1 LVGFDIRCVRS
12 IYTLVHIK
20 KVDIFGFKSFG
31 FKTTSVNFE
40 PGLVSISG
48 PNGSGKSNI
57 LDAIIFAMGEN
68 KARIMRAPNLRKLI
82 HDIDG
87 NRHGPKLTRV
97 KVQFDNSDRRIPVDS
112 DLVTITRQMS
122 DKGESD
128 YHLDGKKINRNRL
141 LDMFEMANAD
151 LGPLNAVQQGTV
163 TRISEMTNE
172 EKRKTIED
180 LIGLT
185 AFDEKK
191 TESIKQLPEADQRL
205 EVAMAKMGVV
215 KKQIDELEIERNL
228 KLRHEFIGRELDR
241 FRAIDATGKLR
252 KIKGEK
258 AEKEEK
264 YNNDSSES
272 QRLEKS
278 GSALRDEISKIEKE
292 KSAFA
297 AKVDAFNQAKSDIEQ
312 GLSTEQEKFNNAD
325 GQIKTS
331 QKRLILI
338 DKRLPEITNELEKIS
353 QNQGT
358 VDLELEEVKKSIQEI
373 KGKQNNINKKIESN
387 DSKIESVL
395 VHQSEL
401 AGKKNVI
408 DKKIQV
414 LQDEL
419 HDATIE
425 ESQVT
430 SQANTMEN
438 KINDNIGRHGIIEN
452 ELTNLNQSSAELS
465 KVSSNNNKTK
475 EIEIKIL
482 KLSEQREK
490 IENDIAEL
498 ELILDKA
505 SKAGHRYNE
514 KIKLVK
520 DVMHEDY
527 TISQL
532 KGDAKKLGVVG
543 FVYEVLSWDKQY
555 ERAVLAACADWIK
568 AAIVPD
574 FETLVSLA
582 QVARNKRLPK
592 LKIIP
597 LNAIPEFR
605 MKMPKTP
612 GLLGILS
619 DYVKCDMEYIPIA
632 RFLFGNIILAQTGK
646 DAHKL
651 SKAGYKAVSINGE
664 FFESK
669 TNAVT
674 IDINSK
680 ISKFTKII
688 SQSSTVEGL
697 LQTITLLRNHVRK
710 KKSNLKKIEEKQRYL
725 IKQLQVSETERGNAS
740 HSHSTLQSQ
749 IKSRTN
755 MLDKLS
761 QRISEL
767 RMQEKHCHP
776 RIIQISSSI
785 ESLKQRITLTRENYS
800 GPEQT
805 SVASELSFLNKKKSS
820 LNSERSQISKELS
833 ETEAGI
839 SVIEDRS
846 RLRKKALEDEQ
857 TSITDEKTELESN
870 ITKSQVEKDVSEKN
884 LIKLRDEEQELIRT
898 SGTSVTRLAAFD
910 EQLDERREN
919 EEKITSD
926 TNKITIEL
934 EGLKRD
940 LKEIKTEES
949 SLKKI
954 LNAFG
959 FDESIETFD
968 VAPSIEILEKE
979 EISLATSLNAIAPQR
994 YVEISTGYRE
1004 SSNRKN
1010 ELEAERNAVVAFI
1023 EGIEKDKRQTFLDAF
1038 DTVDKEIRE
1047 IFTKMNGGNAWLE
1060 LENEDDIFSAGIS
1073 YFIQF
1078 LNKPKR
1084 ESTAISGGEKTLAA
1098 VVFVLALQRLK
1109 PSPFYLFD
1117 EIDAHLDAP
1126 NAESLAK
1133 IVEERSEGSQF
1144 IMVSLKDSVVE
1155 KAKLIYGVYPKN
1167 GVSHIVTYKDKRLS
1181 AISTS

>member
-1 LVGFDIRCVRS
+1 M
-12 IYTLVHIK
+12 VHIK

-68 KARIMRAPNLRKLI
+68 KARVMRAPNLRKLI

-97 KVQFDNSDRRIPVDS
+97 RVQFDNSDRRIPVDS

-191 TESIKQLPEADQRL
+191 AESIKQLTEADQRL
-205 EVAMAKMGVV
+205 EVAMAKMGEV

-241 FRAIDATGKLR
+241 FRAIEATGKLR

-258 AEKEEK
+258 AEKDEK

-272 QRLEKS
+272 KRLEKL
-278 GSALRDEISKIEKE
+278 GSALRDEISKIDKE
-292 KSAFA
+292 KSTFA

-312 GLSTEQEKFNNAD
+312 GLSTEQEKFNNAE

-338 DKRLPEITNELEKIS
+338 EKRLPDITNELEKIS

-387 DSKIESVL
+387 DSKINSVL
-395 VHQSEL
+395 DHQSEL
-401 AGKKNVI
+401 AGKKNII
-408 DKKIQV
+408 DKKIQI

-425 ESQVT
+425 KSQVT

-438 KINDNIGRHGIIEN
+438 KINDNIGRHGVIEN
-452 ELTNLNQSSAELS
+452 ELINLKQSSDELS
-465 KVSSNNNKTK
+465 KVSSNNNSR

-482 KLSEQREK
+482 KLSEQRKK

-532 KGDAKKLGVVG
+532 KVDAKKFGVIG
-543 FVYEVLSWDKQY
+543 FVYEILSWNKQY

-619 DYVKCDMEYIPIA
+619 DYVKCDREYLPIV

-646 DAHKL
+646 DAHQL

-680 ISKFTKII
+680 ISKLTKII
-688 SQSSTVEGL
+688 SKSSTVEGL
-697 LQTITLLRNHVRK
+697 LQTITLLRNYVKK
-710 KKSNLKKIEEKQRYL
+710 KKSNLKKIEENQRYL
-725 IKQLQVSETERGNAS
+725 MKQLQVSETERGNAS

-755 MLDKLS
+755 LSDKLS

-767 RMQEKHCHP
+767 RIQEGRFSPK
-776 RIIQISSSI
+776 IIQISSSI
-785 ESLKQRITLTRENYS
+785 ESLEQRIRLVKENYS
-800 GPEQT
+800 EPEQT
-805 SVASELSFLNKKKSS
+805 SVANELSFLNEKKSS
-820 LNSERSQISKELS
+820 LNSVSTQLLKKLS
-833 ETEAGI
+833 ETEASI
-839 SVIEDRS
+839 TVVEDRKK
-846 RLRKKALEDEQ
+846 LRKKALLDEQ
-857 TSITDEKTELESN
+857 VSIAGEKTELEYN
-870 ITKSQVEKDVSEKN
+870 ITKYQAEKDTSEKN
-884 LIKLRDEEQELIRT
+884 LIELRGKEQELIKT
-898 SGTSVTRLAAFD
+898 SGTSVSQLTEFD
-910 EQLDERREN
+910 GKLDERRKKES
-919 EEKITSD
+919 EITN
-926 TNKITIEL
+926 TINKLTIES
-934 EGLKRD
+934 EGLRRD
-940 LKEIKTEES
+940 LTEIKNKES
-949 SLKKI
+949 ALKNI

-959 FDESIETFD
+959 FNESIETFD
-968 VAPSIEILEKE
+968 VGPSIEMLEKE
-979 EISLATSLNAIAPQR
+979 EISLAGSLNAIAPQR
-994 YVEISTGYRE
+994 YVEVSTGYRSM
-1004 SSNRKN
+1004 SSRKN
-1010 ELEAERNAVVAFI
+1010 ELEAERNSIWAFI
-1023 EGIEKDKRQTFLDAF
+1023 EGIEKDKRQTFLNAF
-1038 DTVDKEIRE
+1038 DIVDKEIRE
-1047 IFTKMNGGNAWLE
+1047 IFTEMNGGNAWLE
-1060 LENEDDIFSAGIS
+1060 LENEDDIFNAGIS

-1078 LNKPKR
+1078 QNKPKR
-1084 ESTAISGGEKTLAA
+1084 ESTSISGGEKTLAA

-1133 IVEERSEGSQF
+1133 IVEERSKGSQF

-1167 GVSHIVTYKDKRLS
+1167 GVSHIVTYKDKRLP
-1181 AISTS
+1181 AISN

>member
-1 LVGFDIRCVRS
+1 M
-12 IYTLVHIK
+12 VHIK

-31 FKTTSVNFE
+31 FKNTSVNFE

-68 KARIMRAPNLRKLI
+68 KARIMRAPNLRQLI

-87 NRHGPKLTRV
+87 NRHGPKVTRV
-97 KVQFDNSDRRIPVDS
+97 RVQFENSDRKIPIDS
-112 DLVTITRQMS
+112 DIVTITREMN

-151 LGPLNAVQQGTV
+151 LSALNAVQQGTV

-185 AFDEKK
+185 SFDEKK
-191 TESIKQLPEADQRL
+191 AESVKQLTEADQRL
-205 EVAMAKMGVV
+205 EVAMATMNQV

-228 KLRHEFIGRELDR
+228 KLRYEFIGRELDR
-241 FRAIDATGKLR
+241 FRAIDAAGKLR
-252 KIKGEK
+252 TIK
-258 AEKEEK
+258 AEKTLKEEK

-272 QRLEKS
+272 EGLKKS
-278 GSALRDEISKIEKE
+278 LSILKDEISKIDAEKT
-292 KSAFA
+292 AFST
-297 AKVDAFNQAKSDIEQ
+297 KLDAFQKSKSIIDE
-312 GLSTEQEKFNNAD
+312 GLSTKQRKFNDAD
-325 GQIKTS
+325 AQIKTS
-331 QKRLILI
+331 KKRLTLI
-338 DKRLPEITNELEKIS
+338 EKRLPDITNELEQMS

-358 VDLELEEVKKSIQEI
+358 VDSELDEVKRTIEKI
-373 KGKQNNINKKIESN
+373 KGEKNIIDRKIENN
-387 DSKIESVL
+387 DSKIKSVL
-395 VHQSEL
+395 DHQSEL

-408 DKKIQV
+408 DEKIQV
-414 LQDEL
+414 LQGEL
-419 HDATIE
+419 HNAVITR
-425 ESQVT
+425 
-430 SQANTMEN
+430 SQAVSQKNTVQN
-438 KINDNIGRHGIIEN
+438 KINDNVRKHETIDN
-452 ELTNLNQSSAELS
+452 ELTNLKQSSGELS
-465 KVSSNNNKTK
+465 KATSGNHSR
-475 EIEIKIL
+475 EIELKIS
-482 KLSEQREK
+482 KLSERREK
-490 IENDIAEL
+490 IEKDIVEL
-498 ELILDKA
+498 ELILDKSSSA
-505 SKAGHRYNE
+505 SHRYNE
-514 KIKLVK
+514 KIKLIK

-532 KGDAKKLGVVG
+532 KDDAKKLGIVG
-543 FVYEVLSWDKQY
+543 FVYQVLSWNKQY

-568 AAIVPD
+568 AVIVPD

-612 GLLGILS
+612 GLLGVLS
-619 DYVKCDMEYIPIA
+619 DYIRCDRKYLPIA
-632 RFLFGNIILAQTGK
+632 RFLFGNIVLAQTGK

-651 SKAGYKAVSINGE
+651 SKAGYKAVSVNGE

-680 ISKFTKII
+680 ISKLTKII
-688 SQSSTVEGL
+688 SKSSTVEGL
-697 LQTITLLRNHVRK
+697 LQTITLLRSYVKK
-710 KKSNLKKIEEKQRYL
+710 KKSNLKKIEEEQRYL
-725 IKQLQVSETERGNAS
+725 MKQLQVSETERGNAS
-740 HSHSTLQSQ
+740 HSHSTLESQ

-755 MLDKLS
+755 LLDKLS

-767 RMQEKHCHP
+767 RIQEGRFSPK
-776 RIIQISSSI
+776 IIQISSSI
-785 ESLKQRITLTRENYS
+785 ESLEQRIRLVKENYS
-800 GPEQT
+800 DIEQT
-805 SVASELSFLNKKKSS
+805 SVANELSFLNEKKSS
-820 LNSERSQISKELS
+820 LNSVSTQSLKKLS
-833 ETEAGI
+833 ETEA
-839 SVIEDRS
+839 SVTVVEDRKK
-846 RLRKKALEDEQ
+846 LRKKALLDEQ
-857 TSITDEKTELESN
+857 ISIAGEKTELESN
-870 ITKSQVEKDVSEKN
+870 ITKYQAEKDASEKN
-884 LIKLRDEEQELIRT
+884 LIELRGKEQELINT
-898 SGTSVTRLAAFD
+898 SGTSVSQLTEFD
-910 EQLDERREN
+910 GKLDERRKKES
-919 EEKITSD
+919 EITN
-926 TNKITIEL
+926 TINKITIES
-934 EGLKRD
+934 EGLRRD
-940 LKEIKTEES
+940 LTEIKNKES
-949 SLKKI
+949 ALKNI

-959 FDESIETFD
+959 FNESIETFD
-968 VAPSIEILEKE
+968 VEPSIEVLEKE
-979 EISLATSLNAIAPQR
+979 EISLAGSLNAIAPQR
-994 YVEISTGYRE
+994 YVEVSTGYRSM
-1004 SSNRKN
+1004 SSRKN
-1010 ELEAERNAVVAFI
+1010 ELEEERNSIWAFI
-1023 EGIEKDKRQTFLDAF
+1023 EGIEKDKRQTFLNAF

-1047 IFTKMNGGNAWLE
+1047 IFTEMNGGNAWLE
-1060 LENEDDIFSAGIS
+1060 LENEDDIFNAGIS

-1078 LNKPKR
+1078 QNKPKR
-1084 ESTAISGGEKTLAA
+1084 ESTSISGGEKTLAA

-1133 IVEERSEGSQF
+1133 IVEERSKGSQF

-1167 GVSHIVTYKDKRLS
+1167 GVSHVVTYKDKRLP
-1181 AISTS
+1181 AISN

>member
-1 LVGFDIRCVRS
+1 LLEFDIRCVRS

-68 KARIMRAPNLRKLI
+68 KARVMRAPNLRKLI

-97 KVQFDNSDRRIPVDS
+97 RVQFDNSDRRIPVDS

-191 TESIKQLPEADQRL
+191 AESVKQLTEADQRL
-205 EVAMAKMGVV
+205 EVAMAKMGEV

-272 QRLEKS
+272 QRLGKS
-278 GSALRDEISKIEKE
+278 GSALRDEISKIDKE

-312 GLSTEQEKFNNAD
+312 GLSTEQEKFTNAES
-325 GQIKTS
+325 QIKTS
-331 QKRLILI
+331 EKRLTLI
-338 DKRLPEITNELEKIS
+338 DKRLPDITNEFEKIS

-358 VDLELEEVKKSIQEI
+358 VDLELEEVKRSIQKI
-373 KGKQNNINKKIESN
+373 KGKKNVIDKKIESN
-387 DSKIESVL
+387 DSKIKSVL
-395 VHQSEL
+395 DHQSEL
-401 AGKKNVI
+401 ASKKNVI

-419 HDATIE
+419 HDTTIE
-425 ESQVT
+425 KSQVT
-430 SQANTMEN
+430 SQENTIEN
-438 KINDNIGRHGIIEN
+438 KINDNIGRHGAIEN
-452 ELTNLNQSSAELS
+452 ELTNLKQSSDELS
-465 KVSSNNNKTK
+465 KVSSNNNKSD

-482 KLSEQREK
+482 KLSEQRKK

-532 KGDAKKLGVVG
+532 KGDAKKFGVVG
-543 FVYEVLSWDKQY
+543 FVYEILSWNKQY

-619 DYVKCDMEYIPIA
+619 DYVKCDREYIPIV
-632 RFLFGNIILAQTGK
+632 RFLFGNIILAQTGN

-697 LQTITLLRNHVRK
+697 LQTITLLRNHVQK

-767 RMQEKHCHP
+767 RIQEKHCHP

-785 ESLKQRITLTRENYS
+785 ESLKQRITLMRENYS
-800 GPEQT
+800 GSEQT

-820 LNSERSQISKELS
+820 LNSERSQILKEL
-833 ETEAGI
+833 TDPDA
-839 SVIEDRS
+839 
-846 RLRKKALEDEQ
+846 RLPALPAPPLLLPPPLFSSPP
-857 TSITDEKTELESN
+857 SITDEKTELESN
-870 ITKSQVEKDVSEKN
+870 ITKSQVEKDASEKN

-898 SGTSVTRLAAFD
+898 SGTSVSQLAAFD
-910 EQLDERREN
+910 EQLNERRN
-919 EEKITSD
+919 KEKEITSGI
-926 TNKITIEL
+926 NRLEIEL
-934 EGLKRD
+934 GNLERD

-968 VAPSIEILEKE
+968 VAPSIEVLEKE
-979 EISLATSLNAIAPQR
+979 EISLAASLNAIAPQR

-1010 ELEAERNAVVAFI
+1010 ELEAERNAVVSFI
-1023 EGIEKDKRQTFLDAF
+1023 ESIEKDKRQTFLDAF

-1060 LENEDDIFSAGIS
+1060 LENEDDIFNAGIS

-1078 LNKPKR
+1078 QNKPKR
-1084 ESTAISGGEKTLAA
+1084 ESTSISGGEKTLAA

-1167 GVSHIVTYKDKRLS
+1167 GISHIVTYKDKRLP
-1181 AISTS
+1181 AIST

>member
-1 LVGFDIRCVRS
+1 MLELDIRCVRS

-68 KARIMRAPNLRKLI
+68 KARVMRAPNLRKLI

-191 TESIKQLPEADQRL
+191 AESVKQLTEADQRL
-205 EVAMAKMGVV
+205 EVAMAKMGEV

-272 QRLEKS
+272 QRLGKL

-312 GLSTEQEKFNNAD
+312 GLSTEQEKFNDAE

-338 DKRLPEITNELEKIS
+338 DKRLPDIANELEKIS

-387 DSKIESVL
+387 DSKIKSVL
-395 VHQSEL
+395 DHQSEL

-425 ESQVT
+425 KSQVT

-438 KINDNIGRHGIIEN
+438 KINDNIGRHGVIDN
-452 ELTNLNQSSAELS
+452 ELTNLKRSSDELS
-465 KVSSNNNKTK
+465 KVSSNNNSS

-482 KLSEQREK
+482 KLSEQRKK

-498 ELILDKA
+498 ELILDKS

-532 KGDAKKLGVVG
+532 KGDAKKLGIVG
-543 FVYEVLSWDKQY
+543 FVYEVLSWNKQY

-568 AAIVPD
+568 AVIVPD

-605 MKMPKTP
+605 MNMPKTP
-612 GLLGILS
+612 GLLGVLS
-619 DYVKCDMEYIPIA
+619 DYVRCDRKYLPIA

-646 DAHKL
+646 DAHQL

-680 ISKFTKII
+680 ISKLTKII
-688 SQSSTVEGL
+688 SKSSTVEGL
-697 LQTITLLRNHVRK
+697 LQTIRLLRNYVKK
-710 KKSNLKKIEEKQRYL
+710 KKSNLKKIEQNQRYL
-725 IKQLQVSETERGNAS
+725 MKQLQVSETERGNAS
-740 HSHSTLQSQ
+740 HSHSTLESQ

-755 MLDKLS
+755 LLDKLS

-767 RMQEKHCHP
+767 RIQEERFSPK
-776 RIIQISSSI
+776 IIQISSSI
-785 ESLKQRITLTRENYS
+785 ESLEQRIRLVKENYS
-800 GPEQT
+800 DTEQT
-805 SVASELSFLNKKKSS
+805 SVANELSFLNEKKSS
-820 LNSERSQISKELS
+820 LNSVSTQSLKKLG
-833 ETEAGI
+833 ETEASI
-839 SVIEDRS
+839 TVVEDRKK
-846 RLRKKALEDEQ
+846 LRKRALLDEQ
-857 TSITDEKTELESN
+857 VSIAGEKTELESN
-870 ITKSQVEKDVSEKN
+870 ITKYQTEKDVSEKN
-884 LIKLRDEEQELIRT
+884 LIELRTKEQELITT
-898 SGTSVTRLAAFD
+898 SGTSVSQLTEFD
-910 EQLDERREN
+910 GKLDERRKKEN
-919 EEKITSD
+919 EITN
-926 TNKITIEL
+926 TINKLTIES

-940 LKEIKTEES
+940 LTEIKNKES
-949 SLKKI
+949 SLKNI

-959 FDESIETFD
+959 FNESIEMFD
-968 VAPSIEILEKE
+968 VGPSIEMLEKE
-979 EISLATSLNAIAPQR
+979 EVSLAGSLNAIAPQR
-994 YVEISTGYRE
+994 YVEISTGYRSM
-1004 SSNRKN
+1004 SSRKN
-1010 ELEAERNAVVAFI
+1010 ELEAERNSIWAFI
-1023 EGIEKDKRQTFLDAF
+1023 EGIEKDKRQTFLNAF

-1047 IFTKMNGGNAWLE
+1047 IFTEMNGGNAWLE
-1060 LENEDDIFSAGIS
+1060 LENEDDIFNAGIS

-1078 LNKPKR
+1078 QNKPKR
-1084 ESTAISGGEKTLAA
+1084 ESTSISGGEKTLAA

-1133 IVEERSEGSQF
+1133 IVEERSKGSQF

-1167 GVSHIVTYKDKRLS
+1167 GVSHVVTYKDKRVPT
-1181 AISTS
+1181 IST

>member
-1 LVGFDIRCVRS
+1 M
-12 IYTLVHIK
+12 VHIK

-68 KARIMRAPNLRKLI
+68 KARVMRQPNLRSLI

-97 KVQFDNSDRRIPVDS
+97 RVQFDNSDRKIPVDS
-112 DLVTITRQMS
+112 DIVSITRQMS
-122 DKGESD
+122 DKGESE

-141 LDMFEMANAD
+141 LDIFEVANAD
-151 LGPLNAVQQGTV
+151 LSALNAVQQGTV
-163 TRISEMTNE
+163 TKISEMTNE

-180 LIGLT
+180 LIGLSY
-185 AFDEKK
+185 FDEKK
-191 TESIKQLPEADQRL
+191 TESLKQLTEADQRL
-205 EVAMAKMGVV
+205 EVAMAKMGEV

-241 FRAIDATGKLR
+241 FRAIDAAGKLR

-258 AEKEEK
+258 ALKEEK

-272 QRLEKS
+272 ERLEKS
-278 GSALRDEISKIEKE
+278 RSTLRDEISKIDAEKT
-292 KSAFA
+292 AFA
-297 AKVDAFNQAKSDIEQ
+297 EKVNSYNQAKSSIDQE
-312 GLSTEQEKFNNAD
+312 LSTEQEKFRNAD

-331 QKRLILI
+331 QKRLALI
-338 DKRLPEITNELEKIS
+338 EKRLPDITSELEKIS

-358 VDLELEEVKKSIQEI
+358 VDSELAEVKKSIQQI

-387 DSKIESVL
+387 DSKIKSVL
-395 VHQSEL
+395 DRQSEL
-401 AGKKNVI
+401 AGKKNTI

-419 HDATIE
+419 HNAVILK
-425 ESQVT
+425 
-430 SQANTMEN
+430 SQAASQKNTIEN
-438 KINDNIGRHGIIEN
+438 KINDNTRKYEVFDN
-452 ELTNLNQSSAELS
+452 ELTNLKQSSGKLSQATSDNHSREIELKISKLS
-465 KVSSNNNKTK
+465 K
-475 EIEIKIL
+475 
-482 KLSEQREK
+482 QRKK

-498 ELILDKA
+498 ELILDKS
-505 SKAGHRYNE
+505 SKAGYRYNE

-532 KGDAKKLGVVG
+532 KGDARKLGIVG
-543 FVYEVLSWDKQY
+543 FVYEVLSWNKQY

-619 DYVKCDMEYIPIA
+619 DYVKCDRKYLPIA

-646 DAHKL
+646 DAHQL
-651 SKAGYKAVSINGE
+651 SKVGYKSVSINGE

-680 ISKFTKII
+680 ISKLTKII
-688 SQSSTVEGL
+688 AQSSTVEGL
-697 LQTITLLRNHVRK
+697 LQTITLLRNHVQK
-710 KKSNLKKIEEKQRYL
+710 KKSNLRKIEQKQRYL
-725 IKQLQVSETERGNAS
+725 MKQLQVSETERGNAS
-740 HSHSTLQSQ
+740 HSHSTLESQ

-767 RMQEKHCHP
+767 RIQEKHFSP
-776 RIIQISSSI
+776 KIIQISSSI
-785 ESLKQRITLTRENYS
+785 ESLGQRISLVRENYS
-800 GPEQT
+800 DTEQT
-805 SVASELSFLNKKKSS
+805 SVASELSFLNKKKST
-820 LNSERSQISKELS
+820 LNSERSQILKELS

-839 SVIEDRS
+839 SVVEDRS

-857 TSITDEKTELESN
+857 TSITGEKTELESN
-870 ITKSQVEKDVSEKN
+870 ISESQVAKNASEKN
-884 LIKLRDEEQELIRT
+884 LIELRGKEQELIST
-898 SGTSVTRLAAFD
+898 SGTSVSKLARFD
-910 EQLDERREN
+910 EQLDERRDKEK
-919 EEKITSD
+919 KITADVSRLA
-926 TNKITIEL
+926 IEL
-934 EGLKRD
+934 GELERD

-959 FDESIETFD
+959 FDELIETFD
-968 VAPSIEILEKE
+968 VAASIEILEKE
-979 EISLATSLNAIAPQR
+979 EISLAASLNAIAPQR
-994 YVEISTGYRE
+994 YVEVSTGYRSM
-1004 SSNRKN
+1004 SSRKN
-1010 ELEAERNAVVAFI
+1010 ELEEERNAVVSFI
-1023 EGIEKDKRQTFLDAF
+1023 ESIEKDKRQTFLDAF

-1060 LENEDDIFSAGIS
+1060 LENEDDIFNAGIS

-1078 LNKPKR
+1078 QNKPKR
-1084 ESTAISGGEKTLAA
+1084 ESTSISGGEKTLAA

-1126 NAESLAK
+1126 NAESLSK
-1133 IVEERSEGSQF
+1133 IVQERAKGSQF

-1167 GVSHIVTYKDKRLS
+1167 GVSHVVTYKDKRLP
-1181 AISTS
+1181 AISI

>member
-1 LVGFDIRCVRS
+1 LQQ
-12 IYTLVHIK
+12 
-20 KVDIFGFKSFG
+20 
-31 FKTTSVNFE
+31 
-40 PGLVSISG
+40 
-48 PNGSGKSNI
+48 
-57 LDAIIFAMGEN
+57 
-68 KARIMRAPNLRKLI
+68 KL
-82 HDIDG
+82 
-87 NRHGPKLTRV
+87 N
-97 KVQFDNSDRRIPVDS
+97 
-112 DLVTITRQMS
+112 
-122 DKGESD
+122 
-128 YHLDGKKINRNRL
+128 
-141 LDMFEMANAD
+141 
-151 LGPLNAVQQGTV
+151 
-163 TRISEMTNE
+163 
-172 EKRKTIED
+172 
-180 LIGLT
+180 
-185 AFDEKK
+185 
-191 TESIKQLPEADQRL
+191 
-205 EVAMAKMGVV
+205 
-215 KKQIDELEIERNL
+215 
-228 KLRHEFIGRELDR
+228 
-241 FRAIDATGKLR
+241 
-252 KIKGEK
+252 
-258 AEKEEK
+258 
-264 YNNDSSES
+264 
-272 QRLEKS
+272 
-278 GSALRDEISKIEKE
+278 
-292 KSAFA
+292 
-297 AKVDAFNQAKSDIEQ
+297 AFNQAKSDIEK
-312 GLSTEQEKFNNAD
+312 GLSTEQEKFNNAE

-338 DKRLPEITNELEKIS
+338 DKRLPDITNELEKIS

-395 VHQSEL
+395 DHQSEL

-438 KINDNIGRHGIIEN
+438 KINDNIGRHGVIDN
-452 ELTNLNQSSAELS
+452 ELTNLKRSSDELS

-482 KLSEQREK
+482 KLSEQRKK
-490 IENDIAEL
+490 IENDITEL
-498 ELILDKA
+498 ELILDKS

-532 KGDAKKLGVVG
+532 KGDAKKLGITG
-543 FVYEVLSWDKQY
+543 FVYEVLSWNKQY

-568 AAIVPD
+568 AVIVPD

-597 LNAIPEFR
+597 LKAIPEFR

-619 DYVKCDMEYIPIA
+619 DCVKCDRDYLPIA
-632 RFLFGNIILAQTGK
+632 RFLFGNIILAQTGN
-646 DAHKL
+646 DAHRL

-697 LQTITLLRNHVRK
+697 LQTITLLRYHVQK

-725 IKQLQVSETERGNAS
+725 MKQLQVSETERGNAS

-785 ESLKQRITLTRENYS
+785 ESLKQRISLTRENYS
-800 GPEQT
+800 DVEQT

-833 ETEAGI
+833 ETEASI
-839 SVIEDRS
+839 TVVEDRI
-846 RLRKKALEDEQ
+846 RLRKKALLDEQ
-857 TSITDEKTELESN
+857 TSITGEKIELESN
-870 ITKSQVEKDVSEKN
+870 ITKSQVEKDASEKN

-910 EQLDERREN
+910 EQLDERRN
-919 EEKITSD
+919 KEKEITSD
-926 TNKITIEL
+926 VNRLAIEL
-934 EGLKRD
+934 GDLERD

-979 EISLATSLNAIAPQR
+979 EILLAASLNAIAPQR

-1023 EGIEKDKRQTFLDAF
+1023 ESIEKDKRQTFLDAF

-1060 LENEDDIFSAGIS
+1060 LENEDDIFNAGVS

-1078 LNKPKR
+1078 QNKPKR
-1084 ESTAISGGEKTLAA
+1084 ESTSISGGEKTLAA

-1133 IVEERSEGSQF
+1133 IVVERS
-1144 IMVSLKDSVVE
+1144 
-1155 KAKLIYGVYPKN
+1155 
-1167 GVSHIVTYKDKRLS
+1167 
-1181 AISTS
+1181 

>member
-1 LVGFDIRCVRS
+1 
-12 IYTLVHIK
+12 
-20 KVDIFGFKSFG
+20 
-31 FKTTSVNFE
+31 
-40 PGLVSISG
+40 
-48 PNGSGKSNI
+48 
-57 LDAIIFAMGEN
+57 
-68 KARIMRAPNLRKLI
+68 
-82 HDIDG
+82 
-87 NRHGPKLTRV
+87 
-97 KVQFDNSDRRIPVDS
+97 
-112 DLVTITRQMS
+112 
-122 DKGESD
+122 
-128 YHLDGKKINRNRL
+128 
-141 LDMFEMANAD
+141 
-151 LGPLNAVQQGTV
+151 
-163 TRISEMTNE
+163 MTNE

-191 TESIKQLPEADQRL
+191 AESIKQLTEADQRL
-205 EVAMAKMGVV
+205 EVAMAKMGEV

-272 QRLEKS
+272 QGLEKL
-278 GSALRDEISKIEKE
+278 GSTLRDEISKIEKE
-292 KSAFA
+292 KLDFS
-297 AKVDAFNQAKSDIEQ
+297 AKVNAFNQAKSNIQ
-312 GLSTEQEKFNNAD
+312 KGLSTEQEKFNNAD

-338 DKRLPEITNELEKIS
+338 DKRFPEITNELEKIS

-387 DSKIESVL
+387 DSKINSVL
-395 VHQSEL
+395 DHQSEL
-401 AGKKNVI
+401 ASKKNVI

-419 HDATIE
+419 HDTTIE
-425 ESQVT
+425 KSQVT
-430 SQANTMEN
+430 SQENTIEN
-438 KINDNIGRHGIIEN
+438 KINDNIGRHGAIEN
-452 ELTNLNQSSAELS
+452 ELTNLKQSSDELS
-465 KVSSNNNKTK
+465 KVSSNNNKSD
-475 EIEIKIL
+475 EIEIKIS
-482 KLSEQREK
+482 KLSEQRKK
-490 IENDIAEL
+490 IENDIDEL
-498 ELILDKA
+498 EKILDKS

-527 TISQL
+527 TIAQL
-532 KGDAKKLGVVG
+532 KSDAKKLGIVG
-543 FVYEVLSWDKQY
+543 FVYEILSWNKQY
-555 ERAVLAACADWIK
+555 ERAVLATCADWIK
-568 AAIVPD
+568 ATIVPD

-582 QVARNKRLPK
+582 QVARNRRLPK

-605 MKMPKTP
+605 MKMPKTS
-612 GLLGILS
+612 GLLGVLS
-619 DYVKCDMEYIPIA
+619 DYVECDREYLPIT
-632 RFLFGNIILAQTGK
+632 RFLFGNIILTQTGK
-646 DAHKL
+646 DAHQL

-669 TNAVT
+669 TNAIT

-680 ISKFTKII
+680 ISKLTKII

-697 LQTITLLRNHVRK
+697 LQAITLLRNHLQK
-710 KKSNLKKIEEKQRYL
+710 KKSNLKKIEQNQRHL
-725 IKQLQVSETERGNAS
+725 IKKLQISETERGNAL
-740 HSHSTLQSQ
+740 HIHSTSKLQ
-749 IKSRTN
+749 IKSKTN
-755 MLDKLS
+755 TLEQIS

-767 RMQEKHCHP
+767 RIQEKPLHP

-785 ESLKQRITLTRENYS
+785 ESLEQRISLVRKNYS
-800 GPEQT
+800 GGEQT
-805 SVASELSFLNKKKSS
+805 SVANELSFLNEKKSS
-820 LNSERSQISKELS
+820 LNSESSRIVKELS
-833 ETEAGI
+833 ETEASI
-839 SVIEDRS
+839 SVVEDRKK
-846 RLRKKALEDEQ
+846 LRRKALLNEQ
-857 TSITDEKTELESN
+857 TSLAEEKSELDSTITKFKTE
-870 ITKSQVEKDVSEKN
+870 KDASDAELV
-884 LIKLRDEEQELIRT
+884 KLRDKEQELITT
-898 SGTSVTRLAAFD
+898 SGTSVSQLTEFD
-910 EQLDERREN
+910 EKLDERRKK
-919 EEKITSD
+919 EKKVTDDI
-926 TNKITIEL
+926 NKLAIEL
-934 EGLKRD
+934 DGLKRD
-940 LKEIKTEES
+940 LVGIKTDES

-968 VAPSIEILEKE
+968 VGPSIEILEKE
-979 EISLATSLNAIAPQR
+979 ENSLSTSLNAIAPQR

-1010 ELEAERNAVVAFI
+1010 ELEEERNAVVSFI
-1023 EGIEKDKRQTFLDAF
+1023 ESIEKDKRQTFLDAF

-1047 IFTKMNGGNAWLE
+1047 IFTKMTGGNAWLE
-1060 LENEDDIFSAGIS
+1060 LENEDDIFNAGIS

-1084 ESTAISGGEKTLAA
+1084 ESTSISGGEKTLAA

-1126 NAESLAK
+1126 NSQSLAK
-1133 IVEERSEGSQF
+1133 IVEERSKGSQF

-1167 GVSHIVTYKDKRLS
+1167 GVSHVVTYKDKRIP
-1181 AISTS
+1181 AMST

>member
-1 LVGFDIRCVRS
+1 MLEFDIRCVRS

-68 KARIMRAPNLRKLI
+68 KARVMRAPNLRKLI

-191 TESIKQLPEADQRL
+191 AESVKQLTEADQRL
-205 EVAMAKMGVV
+205 EVAMAKMGEV

-258 AEKEEK
+258 TEKEEK

-272 QRLEKS
+272 QRLGKS

-292 KSAFA
+292 KSAFQQ
-297 AKVDAFNQAKSDIEQ
+297 KLNAFNQAKSDIEQ
-312 GLSTEQEKFNNAD
+312 GLSTEQEKFNDAE

-338 DKRLPEITNELEKIS
+338 DKRLPDIANELEKIS

-387 DSKIESVL
+387 DSKIKSVL
-395 VHQSEL
+395 DHQSEL

-419 HDATIE
+419 HDVTIE
-425 ESQVT
+425 KSQVT

-438 KINDNIGRHGIIEN
+438 KINDNIGRHGTIEN
-452 ELTNLNQSSAELS
+452 ELTNLKQSSAELS
-465 KVSSNNNKTK
+465 KVSSNNKRTR

-482 KLSEQREK
+482 KLSEQRKK
-490 IENDIAEL
+490 IENDIDEL
-498 ELILDKA
+498 EKILDKS

-532 KGDAKKLGVVG
+532 KGDAKKLGIVG
-543 FVYEVLSWDKQY
+543 FVYEILSWNKQY

-574 FETLVSLA
+574 FESLVSLA
-582 QVARNKRLPK
+582 QVARNKKLPK

-605 MKMPKTP
+605 MKMPKTS

-619 DYVKCDMEYIPIA
+619 DYVKCDREYLPIA
-632 RFLFGNIILAQTGK
+632 RFLFGNIILAQTGN
-646 DAHKL
+646 DAHRL
-651 SKAGYKAVSINGE
+651 SKAGYKAVSVSGE

-697 LQTITLLRNHVRK
+697 LQTITLLRNLIQK

-725 IKQLQVSETERGNAS
+725 MKQLQVSETERGNAS
-740 HSHSTLQSQ
+740 HSNSTLQSQ

-767 RMQEKHCHP
+767 RIQEKHCHP

-785 ESLKQRITLTRENYS
+785 ESLKQRIRLMKENYS

-820 LNSERSQISKELS
+820 LNSERSQILKELS
-833 ETEAGI
+833 ETEARI
-839 SVIEDRS
+839 SVIEDKS
-846 RLRKKALEDEQ
+846 RLRKKALLDEQ

-870 ITKSQVEKDVSEKN
+870 ITKSQVEKDASEKN
-884 LIKLRDEEQELIRT
+884 LVELRGKEQELIKT
-898 SGTSVTRLAAFD
+898 SGTSVSQLAAFD
-910 EQLDERREN
+910 EQLDERRN
-919 EEKITSD
+919 KEKEIT
-926 TNKITIEL
+926 TNVNRLAIEL
-934 EGLKRD
+934 GDLDRD

-979 EISLATSLNAIAPQR
+979 EISLAASLNAIAPQR

-1060 LENEDDIFSAGIS
+1060 LENEDDIFNAGIS

-1078 LNKPKR
+1078 QNKPKR
-1084 ESTAISGGEKTLAA
+1084 ESTSISGGEKTLAA

-1133 IVEERSEGSQF
+1133 IVEERSNGSQF

-1167 GVSHIVTYKDKRLS
+1167 GISHIVTYKDKRLPV
-1181 AISTS
+1181 IPTS

>member
-1 LVGFDIRCVRS
+1 MRS

-68 KARIMRAPNLRKLI
+68 KARVMRAPNLRKLI

-97 KVQFDNSDRRIPVDS
+97 RVQFDNSDRRIPVDS

-191 TESIKQLPEADQRL
+191 AESVKQLTEADQRL
-205 EVAMAKMGVV
+205 EVAMAKMGEV

-258 AEKEEK
+258 TEKEEK

-272 QRLEKS
+272 QRLGKS

-292 KSAFA
+292 KSAFQQ
-297 AKVDAFNQAKSDIEQ
+297 KLNAFNQAKSDIEQ
-312 GLSTEQEKFNNAD
+312 GLSTEQEKFNDAE

-338 DKRLPEITNELEKIS
+338 DKRLPDIANELEKIS

-387 DSKIESVL
+387 DSKIKSVL
-395 VHQSEL
+395 DHQSEL

-419 HDATIE
+419 HDVTIE
-425 ESQVT
+425 KSQVT

-438 KINDNIGRHGIIEN
+438 KINDNIGRHGTIEN
-452 ELTNLNQSSAELS
+452 ELTNLKQSSAELS
-465 KVSSNNNKTK
+465 KVSSNNKRTR

-482 KLSEQREK
+482 KLSEQRKK
-490 IENDIAEL
+490 IENDIDEL
-498 ELILDKA
+498 EKILDKS

-527 TISQL
+527 TIAQL

-543 FVYEVLSWDKQY
+543 FVYEILSWNKQY

-574 FETLVSLA
+574 FESLVSLA
-582 QVARNKRLPK
+582 QVARNKKLPK

-605 MKMPKTP
+605 MKIPKTS

-619 DYVKCDMEYIPIA
+619 DYVKCDREYLPIA
-632 RFLFGNIILAQTGK
+632 RFLFGNIILAQTGN
-646 DAHKL
+646 DAHRL
-651 SKAGYKAVSINGE
+651 SKAGYKAVSVSGE

-697 LQTITLLRNHVRK
+697 LQTITLLRNLIQK

-725 IKQLQVSETERGNAS
+725 MKQLQVSETERGNAS

-767 RMQEKHCHP
+767 RIQEKHCHP

-785 ESLKQRITLTRENYS
+785 ESLKQRIRLMKENYS

-820 LNSERSQISKELS
+820 LNSERSQILKELS
-833 ETEAGI
+833 ETEARI
-839 SVIEDRS
+839 SVIEDKS
-846 RLRKKALEDEQ
+846 RLRKKALLDEQ

-870 ITKSQVEKDVSEKN
+870 ITKSQVEKDASEKN
-884 LIKLRDEEQELIRT
+884 LVELRGKEQELIKT
-898 SGTSVTRLAAFD
+898 SGTSVSQLAAFD
-910 EQLDERREN
+910 EQLDERRNKEK
-919 EEKITSD
+919 KITSD
-926 TNKITIEL
+926 VNRLAIEL
-934 EGLKRD
+934 GDLERD

-979 EISLATSLNAIAPQR
+979 EISLAASLNAIAPQR

-1060 LENEDDIFSAGIS
+1060 LENEDDIFNAGIS

-1078 LNKPKR
+1078 QNKPKR
-1084 ESTAISGGEKTLAA
+1084 ESTSISGGEKTLAA

-1133 IVEERSEGSQF
+1133 IVEERSNGSQF

-1167 GVSHIVTYKDKRLS
+1167 GISHVVTYKDKRLP

>member
-1 LVGFDIRCVRS
+1 LVEFDIRCVRS

-68 KARIMRAPNLRKLI
+68 KARVMRAPNLRKLI

-97 KVQFDNSDRRIPVDS
+97 RVQFDNSDRRIPVDS

-191 TESIKQLPEADQRL
+191 AESVKQLTEADQRL
-205 EVAMAKMGVV
+205 EVAMAKMGEV

-264 YNNDSSES
+264 RNNDSSES
-272 QRLEKS
+272 QRLGKS

-297 AKVDAFNQAKSDIEQ
+297 AKVDAFNQAKSDIEK
-312 GLSTEQEKFNNAD
+312 GLSTEQEKFNSAE

-338 DKRLPEITNELEKIS
+338 DKRLPDITNELEKIS

-395 VHQSEL
+395 DHQSEL

-425 ESQVT
+425 KSQVT
-430 SQANTMEN
+430 SQANTIEN
-438 KINDNIGRHGIIEN
+438 KINDNIGRHGSIDN
-452 ELTNLNQSSAELS
+452 ELTNLKRSSDELS
-465 KVSSNNNKTK
+465 KVSSNNNSS

-482 KLSEQREK
+482 KLSEQRKK

-532 KGDAKKLGVVG
+532 KGDAKKFGVVG
-543 FVYEVLSWDKQY
+543 FVYEILSWNKQY

-619 DYVKCDMEYIPIA
+619 DYVKCDREYIPIV
-632 RFLFGNIILAQTGK
+632 RFLFGNIILAQTGN

-697 LQTITLLRNHVRK
+697 LQTITLLRNHVQK

-767 RMQEKHCHP
+767 RIQEKHCHP

-785 ESLKQRITLTRENYS
+785 ESLKQRIKLMRENYS
-800 GPEQT
+800 GLEQT
-805 SVASELSFLNKKKSS
+805 NVASELSFLNKKKSS
-820 LNSERSQISKELS
+820 LNSEMSHISKELS
-833 ETEAGI
+833 ETEASI
-839 SVIEDRS
+839 TVVEDRI
-846 RLRKKALEDEQ
+846 RLRKKALLDEQ
-857 TSITDEKTELESN
+857 TSITGEKTELESN
-870 ITKSQVEKDVSEKN
+870 ITKSQAEKDTSEKN
-884 LIKLRDEEQELIRT
+884 LIELRGEELELIST
-898 SGTSVTRLAAFD
+898 SGTSVSQLAAFD
-910 EQLDERREN
+910 EQLNERRN
-919 EEKITSD
+919 KEKEITSD
-926 TNKITIEL
+926 VNRLAIEL
-934 EGLKRD
+934 GELERD

-1060 LENEDDIFSAGIS
+1060 LENEDDIFNAGVS

-1078 LNKPKR
+1078 QNKPKR
-1084 ESTAISGGEKTLAA
+1084 ESTSISGGEKTLAA

-1167 GVSHIVTYKDKRLS
+1167 GISHVVTYKDKRLP
-1181 AISTS
+1181 AISNS

>member
-1 LVGFDIRCVRS
+1 M
-12 IYTLVHIK
+12 VHIK

-68 KARIMRAPNLRKLI
+68 KARVMRAPNLRKLI

-141 LDMFEMANAD
+141 LDMFELANAD

-191 TESIKQLPEADQRL
+191 AESVKQLTEADQRL
-205 EVAMAKMGVV
+205 EVAMAKMGEV

-241 FRAIDATGKLR
+241 FRAIDATGKLT

-272 QRLEKS
+272 QRLGKL

-292 KSAFA
+292 KSAFSK
-297 AKVDAFNQAKSDIEQ
+297 KVDAFNQTKSGIEQ
-312 GLSTEQEKFNNAD
+312 ELSTEQKKFNDAE

-338 DKRLPEITNELEKIS
+338 DKRLPDIANELEKIS

-395 VHQSEL
+395 DHQSEL
-401 AGKKNVI
+401 AAKKNVI

-438 KINDNIGRHGIIEN
+438 KINDNIGRHGAIEN
-452 ELTNLNQSSAELS
+452 ELTNLKRSSDELS

-482 KLSEQREK
+482 KLSEQRKK
-490 IENDIAEL
+490 IENDIDEL
-498 ELILDKA
+498 EKILDKS

-527 TISQL
+527 TIAQL
-532 KGDAKKLGVVG
+532 KGDAKKLGIVG
-543 FVYEVLSWDKQY
+543 FVYEILSWNKQY

-582 QVARNKRLPK
+582 QVARNKKLPK

-619 DYVKCDMEYIPIA
+619 DYVKCDREYLPIV
-632 RFLFGNIILAQTGK
+632 RFLFGNIILAQTGN
-646 DAHKL
+646 DAHRL

-697 LQTITLLRNHVRK
+697 LQTITLLRNHVQK

-725 IKQLQVSETERGNAS
+725 MKQLQVSETERGNAS
-740 HSHSTLQSQ
+740 HSHSTLESQ

-755 MLDKLS
+755 VLDKLS

-785 ESLKQRITLTRENYS
+785 ESLKQRIRLMKENYS

-820 LNSERSQISKELS
+820 LYSERSQILKELS
-833 ETEAGI
+833 EAEAGI

-846 RLRKKALEDEQ
+846 RLRKKALLGEQ

-870 ITKSQVEKDVSEKN
+870 ITKSQVEKDASEKN

-898 SGTSVTRLAAFD
+898 SGTSVTRLVAFD
-910 EQLDERREN
+910 EQLDERRNKEK
-919 EEKITSD
+919 KITAD
-926 TNKITIEL
+926 VNRLAIEL
-934 EGLKRD
+934 GELERD

-979 EISLATSLNAIAPQR
+979 EISLAASLNAIAPQR

-1060 LENEDDIFSAGIS
+1060 LENEDDIFNAGVS

-1078 LNKPKR
+1078 QNKPKR
-1084 ESTAISGGEKTLAA
+1084 ESTSISGGEKTLAA

-1133 IVEERSEGSQF
+1133 IVEERSKGSQF

-1167 GVSHIVTYKDKRLS
+1167 GISHVVTYKDKRLP
-1181 AISTS
+1181 AMST